1 MFCPDEDALALAL
14 WEAPVRI
21 KPTVECVCD
30 PSEAD
35 LMHLHARPVGDREVA
50 SCTSLSVWKRANN
63 FEAVDAYCARRVLK
77 SGRTCVETAYENDV
91 EHVDHAELIER
102 SLADQYFHA

>member
-1 MFCPDEDALALAL
+1 MPDACPMPDARCIRGFC
-14 WEAPVRI
+14 
-21 KPTVECVCD
+21 C
-30 PSEAD
+30 
-35 LMHLHARPVGDREVA
+35 REVA